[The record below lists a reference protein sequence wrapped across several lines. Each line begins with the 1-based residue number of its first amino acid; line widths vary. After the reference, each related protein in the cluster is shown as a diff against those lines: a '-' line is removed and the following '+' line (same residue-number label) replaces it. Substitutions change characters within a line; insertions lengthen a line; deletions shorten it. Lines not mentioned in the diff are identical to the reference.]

1 MSKHIFFVNSP
12 SKQYLASLFNGGKHL
27 GETPSGRRRRLL
39 PKTY

>member
-1 MSKHIFFVNSP
+1 MSKHIFIREQP
-12 SKQYLASLFNGGKHL
+12 SKQYLASLFNGVKHL